1 MLSMYVHNVQHKQM
15 NNTILKSFIVTF
27 AITLSALTS
36 KAQLGYM
43 YSQLDLGVAG
53 TVNTVYGDAKI
64 QQNKFSGDVSLSY
77 NQTPFVNYVFDFQA
91 GNLSGGNIKKDIYD
105 NQFSNNYTAYIGRA
119 QLQLGEITDYS
130 QSAIANAFKNLY
142 LSTGVGFIANN
153 ASAIHYVPQTSS
165 YASTQ
170 NNSTEAFIPI
180 RIGYEFKL
188 FNAYDEPTV
197 KFDLAYQTNYVLG
210 DEIDALKEG
219 KSNDIFTQFSLG
231 VKFAIGTPT
240 SYRKQISY

>member
-1 MLSMYVHNVQHKQM
+1 MT
-15 NNTILKSFIVTF
+15 NTMVKSFIVTF
-27 AITLSALTS
+27 VISLFALTS
-36 KAQLGYM
+36 RAQLGYM
-43 YSQLDLGVAG
+43 YSPLDLGVAG

-91 GNLSGGNIKKDIYD
+91 GNLSGGNIQKDTHD
-105 NQFSNNYTAYIGRA
+105 SQFSNNYTAYTARA

-153 ASAIHYVPQTSS
+153 ASALHYVPPTNS
-165 YASTQ
+165 YAATQ
-170 NNSTEAFIPI
+170 SNSTEAFIPL

-188 FNAYDEPTV
+188 FNAYDEPTI

-210 DEIDALKEG
+210 DEIDALKVG

>member
-1 MLSMYVHNVQHKQM
+1 MT
-15 NNTILKSFIVTF
+15 NTMVKSFIVTF
-27 AITLSALTS
+27 VISLFALTS

-130 QSAIANAFKNLY
+130 QSPVANAFKNLY
-142 LSTGVGFIANN
+142 LSTGAGFIVNN
-153 ASAIHYVPQTSS
+153 ASAIHYVSQASS

-170 NNSTEAFIPI
+170 SNSTEALIPI

-210 DEIDALKEG
+210 DEVDALKQG

>member
-1 MLSMYVHNVQHKQM
+1 MV
-15 NNTILKSFIVTF
+15 KSFIVTF
-27 AITLSALTS
+27 VISLFALTS

-53 TVNTVYGDAKI
+53 TVNTVYGDAKV

-77 NQTPFVNYVFDFQA
+77 NQTPFVNYVFDFQV
-91 GNLSGGNIKKDIYD
+91 GNLSGGNLKKNIYS
-105 NQFSNNYTAYIGRA
+105 NQFSNNYTAYTGRA

-130 QSAIANAFKNLY
+130 QSAVANAFKNLY
-142 LSTGVGFIANN
+142 LSSGIGFIANN
-153 ASAIHYVPQTSS
+153 ASAVASQGNSYV
-165 YASTQ
+165 STQ
-170 NNSTEAFIPI
+170 SNSIEAFIPV

-188 FNAYDEPTV
+188 FNAYDEPTI

-210 DEIDALKEG
+210 DEIDALKLG

>member
-1 MLSMYVHNVQHKQM
+1 MT
-15 NNTILKSFIVTF
+15 NTMVKSFIVTTVICLF
-27 AITLSALTS
+27 ALTS

-43 YSQLDLGVAG
+43 YSPVDLGVAG
-53 TVNTVYGDAKI
+53 TVNTVYGDSKI

-91 GNLSGGNIKKDIYD
+91 GNLSGGNIKKNIYGS
-105 NQFSNNYTAYIGRA
+105 QFSNNYTAYTGRA

-142 LSTGVGFIANN
+142 LSTGVGFIVND
-153 ASAIHYVPQTSS
+153 ASAVHYVVSQGNP

-170 NNSTEAFIPI
+170 SNSTEAFIPI

-188 FNAYDEPTV
+188 FNAYNEPTI

-210 DEIDALKEG
+210 DEIDALKLG
-219 KSNDIFTQFSLG
+219 NSNDIFTQFSLG